1 VRAEQVTY
9 MRVTFGS
16 IAEALAWA
24 KRADADKVAPYPDA
38 RFKIAGRMTLATID
52 NYQRAVSIATEANAR
67 ALERAD
73 KAALIEA
80 LNAKS

>member
-1 VRAEQVTY
+1 
-9 MRVTFGS
+9 
-16 IAEALAWA
+16 
-24 KRADADKVAPYPDA
+24 
-38 RFKIAGRMTLATID
+38 MTLATID